1 MASYKVV
8 PFVANI
14 QKGQGASSAAEQ
26 LAALINAEEQQQWE
40 YVRMEN
46 VEINIHDPGSQG
58 CMGCFGVVPPSQ
70 VTTRFDM
77 VVFKRGD

>member
-14 QKGQGASSAAEQ
+14 QKGQGAQSAAEQ
-26 LAALINAEEQQQWE
+26 LAALVNAEAQQQWK

-46 VEINIHDPGSQG
+46 VEINIHDPGSNG
-58 CMGCFGVVPPSQ
+58 CMGFGAIAPTQ
-70 VTTRFDM
+70 QTTRFDM
-77 VVFKRGD
+77 VVFTRGD